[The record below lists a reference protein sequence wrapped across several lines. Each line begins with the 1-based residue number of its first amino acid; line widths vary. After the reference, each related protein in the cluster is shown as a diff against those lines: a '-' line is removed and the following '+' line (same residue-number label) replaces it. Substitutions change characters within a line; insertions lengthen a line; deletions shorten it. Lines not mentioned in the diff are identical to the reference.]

1 VASIPLRNNY
11 DYNKAVW
18 LMSEFDFLE
27 NGFFMLKEDTGFSAP
42 ISCAYYSYYDT
53 AQEVIDEIENQKEA
67 IQCVISKL
75 DIENSIPLGEAQ
87 QPNLWDYADGIDT
100 LEFLNNL

>member
-1 VASIPLRNNY
+1 
-11 DYNKAVW
+11 
-18 LMSEFDFLE
+18 M
-27 NGFFMLKEDTGFSAP
+27 
-42 ISCAYYSYYDT
+42 
-53 AQEVIDEIENQKEA
+53 DEIENQKEA